1 MVLFISGR
9 TDILT
14 YYSNWLIKRMR
25 AGYVDTRN
33 PYNPNLVSR
42 INFSNVDIVVF
53 CTKNPHPFIKHL
65 DEAQKLLN
73 NVPFIFHVTMT
84 PYNDDIEPIIGKIKK
99 DVIEDIKYLSIRY
112 GKDRIF
118 VRYDPIFK
126 SKRYTIDYHIKAF
139 NKLVSSLNGYVGN
152 IVISFIDLYKN
163 VLHNKRILKLEEI
176 NDDDL
181 NKLASEFGKIAKEN
195 NINIFTCGEKMKFLE
210 YGFIKGACLSK
221 LYAISLMKELG
232 KNVKF
237 KKQSNRKNS
246 YCECVEMVDIGAYN
260 CCLSKCKYCYA
271 NFDEKTVNSNYLL
284 HDEDSSL
291 LIGHLNE
298 GDVIKERK

>member
-53 CTKNPHPFIKHL
+53 CTKNPHPFIKYL

-99 DVIEDIKYLSIRY
+99 DVIEDIKYLSTRY

-139 NKLVSSLNGYVGN
+139 NKLVTSLNGYVGN

-181 NKLASEFGKIAKEN
+181 NKLANEFGKIAKEN

-221 LYAISLMKELG
+221 SYAINLMNELG
-232 KNVKF
+232 KSVKF

-298 GDVIKERK
+298 DDVIKERK

>member
-9 TDILT
+9 TDILI
-14 YYSNWLIKRMR
+14 YYSNWLIKRIR

-53 CTKNPHPFIKHL
+53 CTKNPHPFIKYL

-99 DVIEDIKYLSIRY
+99 DVIEDIKYLSTRY

-139 NKLVSSLNGYVGN
+139 NKLVTSLNGYVGN

-195 NINIFTCGEKMKFLE
+195 NINIFTCGEKMKLLE

-221 LYAISLMKELG
+221 SYATSLMNELG
-232 KNVKF
+232 KSVKF

-271 NFDEKTVNSNYLL
+271 NFDEKIVNSNYLL

-298 GDVIKERK
+298 DDVIKERK

>member
-14 YYSNWLIKRMR
+14 YYSNWLIKRIR

-53 CTKNPHPFIKHL
+53 CTKNPHPFIKYL

-99 DVIEDIKYLSIRY
+99 DVIEDIKYLSTRY

-139 NKLVSSLNGYVGN
+139 NKLVTSLNGYVGN

-195 NINIFTCGEKMKFLE
+195 NINIFTCGEKMKLLE

-221 LYAISLMKELG
+221 SYATSLMNELG
-232 KNVKF
+232 KSVKF

-271 NFDEKTVNSNYLL
+271 NFDEKIVNSNYLL

-298 GDVIKERK
+298 DDVIKERK

>member
-14 YYSNWLIKRMR
+14 YYSDWLIKRMR

-139 NKLVSSLNGYVGN
+139 NKLVTSLNGYVGN

-163 VLHNKRILKLEEI
+163 VFYNKRILKLEEI

-232 KNVKF
+232 KSVKF

-271 NFDEKTVNSNYLL
+271 NFDEKIVNSNYLL

>member
-14 YYSNWLIKRMR
+14 YYSNWLIKRIR

-53 CTKNPHPFIKHL
+53 CTKNPHPFIKYL

-99 DVIEDIKYLSIRY
+99 DVIEDIKYLSTRY

-139 NKLVSSLNGYVGN
+139 NKLVTSLNGYVGN

-176 NDDDL
+176 NDDDF

-195 NINIFTCGEKMKFLE
+195 NINIFTCGEKMKLLE

-221 LYAISLMKELG
+221 SYAINLMNELG
-232 KNVKF
+232 KSVKF

-298 GDVIKERK
+298 DDVIKERK

>member
-14 YYSNWLIKRMR
+14 YYSNWLIKRIR

-53 CTKNPHPFIKHL
+53 CTKNPHPFIKYL

-99 DVIEDIKYLSIRY
+99 DVIEDIKYLSTRY

-139 NKLVSSLNGYVGN
+139 NKLVTSLNGYVGN

-163 VLHNKRILKLEEI
+163 VLHNKRILKLEKI

-195 NINIFTCGEKMKFLE
+195 NINIFTCGEKMKLLE

-221 LYAISLMKELG
+221 SYATSLMNELG
-232 KNVKF
+232 KSVKF

-271 NFDEKTVNSNYLL
+271 NFDEKIVNSNYLL

-298 GDVIKERK
+298 DDVIKERK

>member
-53 CTKNPHPFIKHL
+53 CTKNPHPFIKYL

-99 DVIEDIKYLSIRY
+99 DVIEDIKYLSTRY

-126 SKRYTIDYHIKAF
+126 SKRYTINYHIKAF
-139 NKLVSSLNGYVGN
+139 NKLVTSLNGYVGN

-195 NINIFTCGEKMKFLE
+195 NINIFTCGEKMKLLE

-221 LYAISLMKELG
+221 SYAINLMSELG
-232 KNVKF
+232 KSVKF

-271 NFDEKTVNSNYLL
+271 NFDEKTVNCNYLL

-298 GDVIKERK
+298 DDVIKERK

>member
-14 YYSNWLIKRMR
+14 YYSNWLIKRIR

-53 CTKNPHPFIKHL
+53 CTKNPHPFIKYL

-84 PYNDDIEPIIGKIKK
+84 SYNDDIEPIIGKIKK
-99 DVIEDIKYLSIRY
+99 DVIEDIKYLSTRY

-139 NKLVSSLNGYVGN
+139 NKLITSLNGYVGN

-195 NINIFTCGEKMKFLE
+195 NINIFTCGEKMKLLE
-210 YGFIKGACLSK
+210 YGFIKGTCLSK
-221 LYAISLMKELG
+221 SYAINLMNELG
-232 KNVKF
+232 KSVKF

-298 GDVIKERK
+298 DDVIKERK

>member
-14 YYSNWLIKRMR
+14 YYSNWLIKRIR

-53 CTKNPHPFIKHL
+53 CTKNPHPFIKYL

-99 DVIEDIKYLSIRY
+99 DVIEDIKYLSTRY

-139 NKLVSSLNGYVGN
+139 NKLVTSLNGYVGN

-221 LYAISLMKELG
+221 SYAIILMNELG
-232 KNVKF
+232 KSVKF

-271 NFDEKTVNSNYLL
+271 NFDEKTVNCNYLL

-298 GDVIKERK
+298 DDVIKERK

>member
-14 YYSNWLIKRMR
+14 YYSNWLIKRIR

-53 CTKNPHPFIKHL
+53 CTKNPHPFIKYL

-99 DVIEDIKYLSIRY
+99 DVIEDIKYLSTRY

-139 NKLVSSLNGYVGN
+139 NKLVTSLNGYVGN

-181 NKLASEFGKIAKEN
+181 NKLASEFWKIAKEN
-195 NINIFTCGEKMKFLE
+195 NINIFTCGEKMKLLE

-221 LYAISLMKELG
+221 SYATSLMNELG
-232 KNVKF
+232 KSVKF

-271 NFDEKTVNSNYLL
+271 NFDEKIVNSNYLL

-298 GDVIKERK
+298 DDVIKERK

>member
-14 YYSNWLIKRMR
+14 YYSNWLIKRIR

-53 CTKNPHPFIKHL
+53 CTKNPHPFIKYL

-99 DVIEDIKYLSIRY
+99 DVIEDIKYLSTRY

-139 NKLVSSLNGYVGN
+139 NKLVTSLNEYVGN

-195 NINIFTCGEKMKFLE
+195 NINIFTCGEKMKLLE

-221 LYAISLMKELG
+221 SYAINLMNELG
-232 KNVKF
+232 KSVKF

-298 GDVIKERK
+298 DDVIKERK

>member
-14 YYSNWLIKRMR
+14 YYSNWLIKRIR

-53 CTKNPHPFIKHL
+53 CTKNPHPFIKYL

-99 DVIEDIKYLSIRY
+99 DVIEDIKYLSTRY

-139 NKLVSSLNGYVGN
+139 NKLVTSLNGYVG
-152 IVISFIDLYKN
+152 
-163 VLHNKRILKLEEI
+163 
-176 NDDDL
+176 
-181 NKLASEFGKIAKEN
+181 
-195 NINIFTCGEKMKFLE
+195 
-210 YGFIKGACLSK
+210 
-221 LYAISLMKELG
+221 ISLSTQAQLLRQG
-232 KNVKF
+232 H
-237 KKQSNRKNS
+237 QIPLHHQ
-246 YCECVEMVDIGAYN
+246 YQ
-260 CCLSKCKYCYA
+260 
-271 NFDEKTVNSNYLL
+271 NSNSHAESAVLPSHKVLGIVCLYVLSIPCAL
-284 HDEDSSL
+284 
-291 LIGHLNE
+291 
-298 GDVIKERK
+298 

>member
-14 YYSNWLIKRMR
+14 YYSNWLIKRIR

-53 CTKNPHPFIKHL
+53 CTKNPHPFIKYL

-99 DVIEDIKYLSIRY
+99 DVIEDIKYLSTRY

-118 VRYDPIFK
+118 IRYDPIFK
-126 SKRYTIDYHIKAF
+126 SKRYTIDFHIKAF
-139 NKLVSSLNGYVGN
+139 NKLVTSLNGYVGN

-163 VLHNKRILKLEEI
+163 VLLNKRILKLEEI

-195 NINIFTCGEKMKFLE
+195 NINIFTCGEKMKLLE

-221 LYAISLMKELG
+221 SYAINLMNELG
-232 KNVKF
+232 KSVKF

-298 GDVIKERK
+298 DDVIKERK

>member
-99 DVIEDIKYLSIRY
+99 VVIEDIKYLSIRY

-139 NKLVSSLNGYVGN
+139 NKLVTSLNGYVGN

-232 KNVKF
+232 KSVKF

>member
-53 CTKNPHPFIKHL
+53 CTKNPHPFIKYL

-99 DVIEDIKYLSIRY
+99 DVIEDIKYLSTRY

-139 NKLVSSLNGYVGN
+139 NKLVTSLNGYVGN

-195 NINIFTCGEKMKFLE
+195 NINIFTCGEKMKLLE

-221 LYAISLMKELG
+221 SYAINLMSELG
-232 KNVKF
+232 KSVKF

-271 NFDEKTVNSNYLL
+271 NFDEKTVNCNYLL

-298 GDVIKERK
+298 DDVIKERK

>member
-14 YYSNWLIKRMR
+14 YYSNWLIKRIR

-53 CTKNPHPFIKHL
+53 CTKNPHPFIKYL

-84 PYNDDIEPIIGKIKK
+84 LYNDDIEPIIGKIKK
-99 DVIEDIKYLSIRY
+99 DVIEDIKYLSTRY

-139 NKLVSSLNGYVGN
+139 NKLVTSLNGYVGN

-195 NINIFTCGEKMKFLE
+195 NINIFTCGEKMKLLE

-221 LYAISLMKELG
+221 SYATSLMNELG
-232 KNVKF
+232 KSVKF

-271 NFDEKTVNSNYLL
+271 NFDEKIVNSNYLL

-298 GDVIKERK
+298 DDVIKERK

>member
-14 YYSNWLIKRMR
+14 YYSNWLIKRIR

-53 CTKNPHPFIKHL
+53 CTKNPHPFIKYL

-99 DVIEDIKYLSIRY
+99 DVIEDIKYLSTRY

-139 NKLVSSLNGYVGN
+139 NKLVTSLNGYVGN

-195 NINIFTCGEKMKFLE
+195 NINIFTCGEKMKLLE

-221 LYAISLMKELG
+221 SYAINLM
-232 KNVKF
+232 N
-237 KKQSNRKNS
+237 
-246 YCECVEMVDIGAYN
+246 
-260 CCLSKCKYCYA
+260 
-271 NFDEKTVNSNYLL
+271 
-284 HDEDSSL
+284 
-291 LIGHLNE
+291 
-298 GDVIKERK
+298 

>member
-14 YYSNWLIKRMR
+14 YYSNWLIKRIR

-53 CTKNPHPFIKHL
+53 CTKNPHPFIKYL

-73 NVPFIFHVTMT
+73 NVLFIFHVTMT

-99 DVIEDIKYLSIRY
+99 DVIEDIKYLSTRY

-139 NKLVSSLNGYVGN
+139 NKLVTSLNGYVGN

-195 NINIFTCGEKMKFLE
+195 NINIFTCGEKMKLLE

-221 LYAISLMKELG
+221 SYATSLMNELG
-232 KNVKF
+232 KSVKF

-271 NFDEKTVNSNYLL
+271 NFDEKIVNSNYLL

-298 GDVIKERK
+298 DDVIKERK

>member
-53 CTKNPHPFIKHL
+53 CTKNPHPFTKYL

-99 DVIEDIKYLSIRY
+99 DVIEDIKYLSTRY

-139 NKLVSSLNGYVGN
+139 NKLVTSLNGYVGN

-195 NINIFTCGEKMKFLE
+195 NINIFTCGEKMKLLE

-221 LYAISLMKELG
+221 SYAINLMNELG
-232 KNVKF
+232 KSVKF

-291 LIGHLNE
+291 LIGHPNE
-298 GDVIKERK
+298 DDVIKERK

>member
-139 NKLVSSLNGYVGN
+139 NKLVTSLNGYVGN

-181 NKLASEFGKIAKEN
+181 NKLASEFGKIGKEN

-232 KNVKF
+232 KSVNF

-298 GDVIKERK
+298 DDVIKERK

>member
-14 YYSNWLIKRMR
+14 YYSNWLIKRIK

-53 CTKNPHPFIKHL
+53 CTKNPHPFIKYL

-99 DVIEDIKYLSIRY
+99 DVIEDIKYLSTRY

-139 NKLVSSLNGYVGN
+139 NKLVTSLNGYVGN

-195 NINIFTCGEKMKFLE
+195 NINIFTCGEKMKLLE

-221 LYAISLMKELG
+221 SYATSLMNELG
-232 KNVKF
+232 KSVKF

-271 NFDEKTVNSNYLL
+271 NFDEKIVNSNYLL

-298 GDVIKERK
+298 DDVIKERK

>member
-14 YYSNWLIKRMR
+14 YYSNWLIKRIR

-53 CTKNPHPFIKHL
+53 CTKNPHPFIKYL

-99 DVIEDIKYLSIRY
+99 DVIEDIKYLSTRY

-139 NKLVSSLNGYVGN
+139 NKLVTSLNGYVGN

-195 NINIFTCGEKMKFLE
+195 NINIFTCGEKMKLLE

-221 LYAISLMKELG
+221 SYAINLMNELG
-232 KNVKF
+232 KSVKF

-298 GDVIKERK
+298 DDVIKERK

>member
-53 CTKNPHPFIKHL
+53 CTKNPHPFIKYL

-99 DVIEDIKYLSIRY
+99 DVIEDIKYLSTRY

-139 NKLVSSLNGYVGN
+139 NKLVTSLNGYVGN

-176 NDDDL
+176 NDDDF

-195 NINIFTCGEKMKFLE
+195 NINIFTCGEKMKLLE
-210 YGFIKGACLSK
+210 HGFIKGACLSK
-221 LYAISLMKELG
+221 SYAINLMNELG
-232 KNVKF
+232 KSVKF

-271 NFDEKTVNSNYLL
+271 NFDEKTVNCNYLL
-284 HDEDSSL
+284 HDEDPL

-298 GDVIKERK
+298 DDVIKERK

>member
-14 YYSNWLIKRMR
+14 YYSNWLIKRIR

-53 CTKNPHPFIKHL
+53 CTKNPHPFIKYL

-99 DVIEDIKYLSIRY
+99 DVIEDIKYLSTRY

-139 NKLVSSLNGYVGN
+139 NKLVTSLNGYVGN

-221 LYAISLMKELG
+221 SYAINLMNELG
-232 KNVKF
+232 KSVKF

-271 NFDEKTVNSNYLL
+271 NFVEKNVNCNYLL

-298 GDVIKERK
+298 DDVIKERK

>member
-33 PYNPNLVSR
+33 PYNPTLVSR

-53 CTKNPHPFIKHL
+53 CTKNPHPFIKYL
-65 DEAQKLLN
+65 DEAEVLLK
-73 NVPFIFHVTMT
+73 NVPFIFHITMT
-84 PYNDDIEPIIGKIKK
+84 PYNDDVEPIIGKVKK
-99 DVIEDIKYLSIRY
+99 YVIEDIKYLSSRY

-118 VRYDPIFK
+118 LRYDPILK
-126 SKRYTIDYHIKAF
+126 NNRYTIDYHIRAF
-139 NKLVSSLNGYVGN
+139 TKLVSSLKDYVSN

-163 VLHNKRILKLEEI
+163 VLNNKNILKLEKISEE
-176 NDDDL
+176 DL
-181 NKLASEFGKIAKEN
+181 IKLASEFGKIAKEN
-195 NINIFTCGEKMKFLE
+195 NINIFTCGEKMKFFK
-210 YGFIKGACLSK
+210 YGFINGSCLSK
-221 LYAISLMKELG
+221 TYAINLMNELG

-237 KKQSNRKNS
+237 KKQSNRKNN

-260 CCLSKCKYCYA
+260 CCLSKCRYCYA
-271 NFDEKTVNSNYLL
+271 NFDEKAVNNNYLL

-291 LIGHLNE
+291 LIGHLNKD
-298 GDVIKERK
+298 DVIKERK

>member
-14 YYSNWLIKRMR
+14 YYSNWLIKRIR

-53 CTKNPHPFIKHL
+53 CTKNPHPFIKYL

-99 DVIEDIKYLSIRY
+99 DVIEDIKYLSTRY

-126 SKRYTIDYHIKAF
+126 SKRYTIDHHIKAF
-139 NKLVSSLNGYVGN
+139 NKLVTSLNGYVGN

-181 NKLASEFGKIAKEN
+181 NKLATEFGKIAKEN
-195 NINIFTCGEKMKFLE
+195 NINIFTCGEKMKLLE

-221 LYAISLMKELG
+221 SYATSLMNELG
-232 KNVKF
+232 KSVKF

-271 NFDEKTVNSNYLL
+271 NFDEKIVNSNYLL

-298 GDVIKERK
+298 DDVIKERK

>member
-14 YYSNWLIKRMR
+14 YYSNWLIKRIR

-53 CTKNPHPFIKHL
+53 CTKNPHPFIKYL

-99 DVIEDIKYLSIRY
+99 DVIEDIKYLSTRY

-139 NKLVSSLNGYVGN
+139 NKLVTSLNGYVGN

-195 NINIFTCGEKMKFLE
+195 NINIFTCGEKMKLLE
-210 YGFIKGACLSK
+210 YGFIKGACLSRS
-221 LYAISLMKELG
+221 YATSLMNELG
-232 KNVKF
+232 KSVKF

-271 NFDEKTVNSNYLL
+271 NFDEKIVNSNYLL

-298 GDVIKERK
+298 DDVIKERK